1 MLSERLSELMLRTPW
16 PIDVVALEHDVRAIV
31 EDYATVDEMK
41 DITKEALIRSI
52 VEGMQLIKSIDNAE
66 GYDGDD
72 T

>member
-1 MLSERLSELMLRTPW
+1 MLSSRLAELMLRTPW
-16 PIDVVALEHDVRAIV
+16 PIDVVALERDVRAIV

-41 DITKEALIRSI
+41 DITKEALIGSI